1 MDSIQDFVDSD
12 DIGWEVTRSAFLS
25 QLLDEIVNHPNV
37 FIVIKGTQTYLIKK
51 DHLRVKVVSNG
62 SSIESQLEDALSRN
76 ESGDSD

>member
-76 ESGDSD
+76 ESGDTD